1 MDERQSCMC
10 CKKQD
15 ICEKATHIEN
25 YRLKGCHEF
34 VQMVDKLNRFS
45 STEILSNYRDRFYND
60 DNTDQPKYFNL
71 D

>member
-1 MDERQSCMC
+1 MNERQSCMY

-34 VQMVDKLNRFS
+34 VRRVNKLNGFS
-45 STEILSNYRDRFYND
+45 STEILNNRDRLYND

>member
-1 MDERQSCMC
+1 MDERQFCMY

-34 VQMVDKLNRFS
+34 VKMVNKPNGFS
-45 STEILSNYRDRFYND
+45 STEILNNRDRLYND